1 MENGIHPLNGPE
13 HADSYQRLLMRN
25 FNKWRTI
32 LPRKI
37 LKSNSVNFTT
47 DLVLCSMRVAAQL
60 FYKIVFLHKTAILLG
75 RSS

>member
-13 HADSYQRLLMRN
+13 HADSHQRLLMRN

-32 LPRKI
+32 LPRKN

-60 FYKIVFLHKTAILLG
+60 FYKIVFLPKTAILLG

>member
-1 MENGIHPLNGPE
+1 MENGIHPSNGPE
-13 HADSYQRLLMRN
+13 HVDSYQRLLMRN

-32 LPRKI
+32 LPRKN

-47 DLVLCSMRVAAQL
+47 DLVLYSMRVAAQL

>member
-1 MENGIHPLNGPE
+1 
-13 HADSYQRLLMRN
+13 MRN

-32 LPRKI
+32 LPRKN

-47 DLVLCSMRVAAQL
+47 DLVLCSIRVAAQL
-60 FYKIVFLHKTAILLG
+60 FYKIVFLYKTAILLG